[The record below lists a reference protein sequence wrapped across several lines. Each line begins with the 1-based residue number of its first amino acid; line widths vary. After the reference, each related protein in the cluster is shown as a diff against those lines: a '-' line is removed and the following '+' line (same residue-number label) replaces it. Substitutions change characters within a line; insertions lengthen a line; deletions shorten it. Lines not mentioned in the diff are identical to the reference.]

1 MSSNSTSSGQSS
13 INVTFD
19 IGTDVNIAAL
29 DVQNRVS
36 VAQPTLPDA
45 VKRLGLTVRKRNPSI
60 MMALA
65 LYSPNGTHDAK
76 FIGNYANI
84 YLKDALQRIKGVGDI
99 VSRADDFGMRIW
111 LDPEKL
117 AALRMTPSDVS
128 AALAEQNLQ
137 VAAGVIGGNPQPQ
150 NQAFEY
156 SVLTNS
162 RLNTKEQFEDIVVR
176 SSPTIGSIVYLKDVA
191 RVELGRFDYGVN
203 AFVGKRPAAFVIIY
217 LAPGGNTLETYEG
230 VTKALAEMKKTFP
243 KDLDYVVPLES
254 ASVVKVSIEE
264 VVHTLVEALIL
275 VIIVVFLFLQS
286 WRATLIPILAIPVS
300 LIGTFILF
308 HSVWIYH
315 QYLDLVCFRIS
326 DWYCCG

>member
-1 MSSNSTSSGQSS
+1 
-13 INVTFD
+13 
-19 IGTDVNIAAL
+19 
-29 DVQNRVS
+29 
-36 VAQPTLPDA
+36 
-45 VKRLGLTVRKRNPSI
+45 
-60 MMALA
+60 
-65 LYSPNGTHDAK
+65 
-76 FIGNYANI
+76 
-84 YLKDALQRIKGVGDI
+84 
-99 VSRADDFGMRIW
+99 
-111 LDPEKL
+111 
-117 AALRMTPSDVS
+117 MTPSDVS

-176 SSPTIGSIVYLKDVA
+176 SSPSIGSIVYLKDVA

-230 VTKALAEMKKTFP
+230 VTKALTEMKKTFP

-308 HSVWIYH
+308 IPFGFTINTLTLFAFVLAIGIVVDDAIVVVEAVQHNMDEHGLTPKEATQKAMKEISSSNRYCLNFGGSIRSCKFCARYCRTIVSAICHYHCSISNSFGICCLVIDASVVYH
-315 QYLDLVCFRIS
+315 YA
-326 DWYCCG
+326 